1 MSTDTAPPPP
11 PATHPATLSVG
22 DMTCAA
28 CARRVERALRKL
40 PGVEE
45 ALVNL
50 ATEEAQVHYDTSQV
64 KVRALKQAVVDAGYR
79 IIEETEIDAA
89 PDLDPIRTQR
99 RALILAALFALPPLL
114 LEMGGMAGL
123 PLPEAVTFARH
134 PLRLGLFQ
142 LAMVLPVAWIG
153 RRLLGDGIRALL
165 RGGPN
170 MFSLIALGT
179 GAAFSFSLVG
189 LARVIGGEA
198 ITFHTY
204 FPAASTIISLVLLGR
219 YLENR
224 SKAKAGEA
232 IRALAALQPQTAC
245 LVEENNER
253 AIATAD
259 IEVGDLLRVR
269 PGEQIPTDGHLLEG
283 HTSVDESLLT
293 GESRPVGK
301 KSGDQLIGG
310 SLNQSGLLTMQATR
324 IGRDTALARI
334 VQLVEEAQRGQAPI
348 ARLAD
353 TISAFFVPLVLGLG
367 LVAATAWLL
376 AGAEWAFA
384 LEIFVAVLIIACPCS
399 LGLATPAAIMVGT
412 GRGAHLG
419 ILVKS
424 PQALE
429 LTHRLDTL
437 VLDKTGTITQ
447 GRAGAT
453 DLIALDDTPP
463 DRWLA
468 LAAAVESGSEHPL
481 AAALTRAASQRG
493 LALEKV
499 QDFQALPGRGVVGRV
514 AGHRVSIGNTTLMQ
528 EQQAPLADHL
538 QQAQN
543 LARDGKTPVWIAVDG
558 RPVGLAGIADA
569 IRPDSPADLDRLRRM
584 GLQTIMLTGDDND
597 TAQAIARQVGIDRVV
612 AQVLPADKAK
622 AVQTLQA
629 EGRRVG
635 MVGDGVND
643 APALAQ
649 ADIGLAIGA
658 GTDVAAEA
666 ADIVLM
672 NDRLADVGRAIR
684 LSRAVMRTIRQN
696 LFWAFFYNAAGVPI
710 AAGVLYLFGG
720 PLLNPMVA
728 SLAMAFSSV
737 SVIANAL
744 RLRRFE
750 NSPAS

>member
-1 MSTDTAPPPP
+1 MSIAPDPPSTP
-11 PATHPATLSVG
+11 PNPSAVLSVG

-28 CARRVERALRKL
+28 CARRVERALGKL
-40 PGVEE
+40 PGVEQ
-45 ALVNL
+45 AQVNL
-50 ATEEAQVHYDTSQV
+50 ATAEALVHYDSSQI
-64 KVRALKQAVVDAGYR
+64 KIRALKQAVTDAGYR
-79 IIEETEIDAA
+79 IVEDSDPA
-89 PDLDPIRTQR
+89 PTQDPTRAQR
-99 RALILAALFALPPLL
+99 RDLILAALFALPPLV
-114 LEMGGMAGL
+114 LEMGAMAGV
-123 PLPEAVTFARH
+123 PLPDALTFARY
-134 PLRLGLFQ
+134 PLHLGLFQ

-153 RRLLGDGIRALL
+153 RRIFRDGTRALL
-165 RGGPN
+165 RGSPN

-179 GAAFSFSLVG
+179 GAATTFSLVG
-189 LARVIGGEA
+189 LARLVGGA
-198 ITFHTY
+198 APTFHTY
-204 FPAASTIISLVLLGR
+204 FPAASTILTLVLLGR

-232 IRALAALQPQTAC
+232 IQTLVALQPQTAC
-245 LVEENNER
+245 LVEEDGEGT
-253 AIATAD
+253 IATAD
-259 IEVGDLLRVR
+259 IEVGDVLRVR
-269 PGEQIPTDGHLLEG
+269 PGEQIPTDGQLFAG
-283 HTSVDESLLT
+283 RSRVDESLLT
-293 GESRPVGK
+293 GESRPVAK
-301 KSGDQLIGG
+301 EAGDELIGG
-310 SLNQSGLLTMQATR
+310 SLNQSGLLTMRATR

-353 TISAFFVPLVLGLG
+353 TISAFFVPMVLGLG
-367 LVAATAWLL
+367 LVAAIGWL
-376 AGAEWAFA
+376 AVGAQLAFA

-412 GRGAHLG
+412 GRGARLG
-419 ILVKS
+419 ILFKS

-447 GRAGAT
+447 GRSSLT
-453 DLIALDDTPP
+453 DLVALDGTPA
-463 DRWLA
+463 DQWLA

-481 AAALTRAASQRG
+481 AAALTQEAAKRG
-493 LALEKV
+493 LPLETL
-499 QDFQALPGRGVVGRV
+499 QDFQALPGQGVIGQVAGRRV
-514 AGHRVSIGNTTLMQ
+514 AVGNADLMQ
-528 EQQAPLADHL
+528 ARAQSPGKAHL
-538 QQAQN
+538 ERAQTLAQN
-543 LARDGKTPVWIAVDG
+543 ARTPVWVALDG
-558 RPVGLAGIADA
+558 RPVGLIGIADNL
-569 IRPDSPADLDRLRRM
+569 RPDSIADLDHLRRM
-584 GLQTIMLTGDDND
+584 GLQTIMLTGDDPH

-612 AQVLPADKAK
+612 AQVLPRDKAE
-622 AVQTLQA
+622 AVRVLQA

-672 NDRLADVGRAIR
+672 NDRLADVARAIR

-696 LFWAFFYNAAGVPI
+696 LFWAFFYNAAGLPI
-710 AAGVLYLFGG
+710 AAGLLYLFGG
-720 PLLNPMVA
+720 PLLSPMLA

-750 NSPAS
+750 V